1 MKRSIFLFVILLM
14 ATACALPVTAQN
26 SPRVKALQKESTA
39 LRRQIAESEQLLRTN
54 RKNVAGQLNNL
65 AVLNDRIA
73 TQEKIVEGYRTE
85 VTTLGTSIARLQQDL
100 RTLETDLAACKD
112 KYRRSVMYLH
122 RNKLLQN
129 KWSFILMSKNFR
141 QMYRRMRYATDYAK
155 YLRVQGE
162 AIRQKEEAVAKAK
175 AQLEADR
182 ADKDLMLTEARTQ
195 QGELEKQK
203 GERQRMVSQLQSQQK
218 KINAALAQQRKQ
230 QATLN
235 ARIERLIQEE
245 IAAAERARKERERR
259 ERERQERERRERER
273 REAAARAAAKKN
285 AGKSSGSKAAG
296 SSGKSDSKS
305 ATPSSRTATPRYESA
320 DETDRTVSGNFRA
333 NRGRLPVPITGSYA
347 VTSRYGQNTVEG
359 LRGVS
364 LDNKG
369 INLTGRRGAQARAV
383 FGGEVTAVANVG
395 GTYVVILRHG
405 DYFSVY
411 SNLAAVSVRHGQ
423 QVSTRQTLGTVATDA
438 SGNAVLHFQLRQR
451 RGATA
456 SHIDPLPWIAR

>member
-1 MKRSIFLFVILLM
+1 MKRSIFLFVIFLM

-100 RTLETDLAACKD
+100 RALETDLAACKD

-235 ARIERLIQEE
+235 QRIERLIQEE

-285 AGKSSGSKAAG
+285 AGKS
-296 SSGKSDSKS
+296 
-305 ATPSSRTATPRYESA
+305 TTPPSSRTATPRYESA

>member
-85 VTTLGTSIARLQQDL
+85 VTALGTSIARLQQDL
-100 RTLETDLAACKD
+100 RALETDLAACKD

-296 SSGKSDSKS
+296 SKS
-305 ATPSSRTATPRYESA
+305 
-320 DETDRTVSGNFRA
+320 
-333 NRGRLPVPITGSYA
+333 
-347 VTSRYGQNTVEG
+347 
-359 LRGVS
+359 
-364 LDNKG
+364 
-369 INLTGRRGAQARAV
+369 
-383 FGGEVTAVANVG
+383 
-395 GTYVVILRHG
+395 
-405 DYFSVY
+405 
-411 SNLAAVSVRHGQ
+411 
-423 QVSTRQTLGTVATDA
+423 
-438 SGNAVLHFQLRQR
+438 
-451 RGATA
+451 
-456 SHIDPLPWIAR
+456 

>member
-1 MKRSIFLFVILLM
+1 MKRSLFLILLIV
-14 ATACALPVTAQN
+14 TAVAGIPSASAQN
-26 SPRVKALQKESTA
+26 SPRVKALQKESSA
-39 LRRQIAESEQLLRTN
+39 LRQQITESERLLRTN
-54 RKNVAGQLNNL
+54 RKSVAGQLNNL

-73 TQEKIVEGYRTE
+73 IQEKVVEGYRNE
-85 VTTLGTSIARLQQDL
+85 VTTLSTSITRLQRDL
-100 RTLETDLAACKD
+100 QALEADLAACKG
-112 KYRRSVMYLH
+112 KYRRAVMYLH
-122 RNKLLQN
+122 RNTLLQN
-129 KWSFILMSKNFR
+129 RWAFVLMSKDFR

-162 AIRQKEEAVAKAK
+162 AIRQKEAAVAKAK

-182 ADKDLMLTEARTQ
+182 ADKDLMLAEARTQ

-203 GERQRMVSQLQSQQK
+203 GERQRMVSELQSQQK
-218 KINAALAQQRKQ
+218 RINATLAQQRKQ

-273 REAAARAAAKKN
+273 QEAAARRNAAKSKGKGSSKGSGKAAAP
-285 AGKSSGSKAAG
+285 A
-296 SSGKSDSKS
+296 
-305 ATPSSRTATPRYESA
+305 SRTATPRYEAA

-369 INLTGRRGAQARAV
+369 INLTGRPGAQARAV

-395 GTYVVILRHG
+395 GAYVVILRHG
-405 DYFSVY
+405 DYFTVY
-411 SNLAAVSVRHGQ
+411 SNLASVSVRHGQ
-423 QVSTRQTLGTVATDA
+423 QVTTRQTLGTVATDA
-438 SGNAVLHFQLRQR
+438 SGNAVLQFQLRQR
-451 RGATA
+451 RGASA